1 MLSAPA
7 SIPASTEASLVP
19 AQPFAP
25 GTVNNSSATCTSP
38 IRPASVIAGT
48 RPADPTRLGS
58 SNDADIRPG
67 V

>member
-7 SIPASTEASLVP
+7 SIPASTQATFAP

-25 GTVNNSSATCTSP
+25 GTVNMVSASSTSP
-38 IRPASVIAGT
+38 TLSASPTAGT
-48 RPADPTRLGS
+48 NPADPTRFGS
-58 SNDADIRPG
+58 SNVADIRPG